1 MELMLPERLEKADM
15 LGFLEDGFEIAK
27 AVMFNGR
34 PIEPVARRAGY
45 QLVMSEDMTPVLRL
59 DSFVHAHDGHRLI
72 LNTHRY
78 PGFTRRV
85 MHLMLPG
92 GVAAENLGAFRARLG
107 IGGETHDWRGHV
119 YGEWCLV
126 DARRD
131 GQAPIFIETRQDVL
145 QGEAIVLRT
154 VFHHVAATWGDA

>member
-1 MELMLPERLEKADM
+1 MELMLPERLDKADM

-27 AVMFNGR
+27 AVMFDGR
-34 PIEPVARRAGY
+34 PIEPVARHAGY

-59 DSFVHAHDGHRLI
+59 DSFVHAHDDHRLI

-92 GVAAENLGAFRARLG
+92 GVAPEDLAAFRAQRG
-107 IGGETHDWRGHV
+107 IRGETHDWRGHV

-145 QGEAIVLRT
+145 QGEAIALRT
-154 VFHHVAATWGDA
+154 MFHHVAPTSGDR

>member
-1 MELMLPERLEKADM
+1 MELMLPERLDKADM
-15 LGFLEDGFEIAK
+15 LWFLEDGFEIAM
-27 AVMFNGR
+27 AVMFDGR
-34 PIEPVARRAGY
+34 PIEPVGRRAGY

-59 DSFVHAHDGHRLI
+59 DSLVHAHDDQRLI

-92 GVAAENLGAFRARLG
+92 GVAPEDLAAFRARRG

-131 GQAPIFIETRQDVL
+131 GQTPIFIEIRQDVL
-145 QGEAIVLRT
+145 QGGAIALRT
-154 VFHHVAATWGDA
+154 MFHHVAPTSGDR